1 MRKLFFLSLIGIFLL
16 ACSMVDISQYLP
28 VSVGTPPPDTPTPFP
43 TNTNTLPAPPTYT
56 YTPTLI
62 GQRPSATPTA
72 TFTSTPVVTGTPTPV
87 NTVPGP
93 ALTPTDMPEDT
104 GFISILL
111 SGEQVYVGNCGA
123 GQVDFEARVIQPN
136 KVNSVVMFMKFRNQ
150 ITGAETGWD
159 RGTSLEDQ
167 GEGRFITTLKASD
180 LPAPAN
186 PTWVVFQLVGTN
198 DKQDNVARSPVYAD
212 RLTLFQCP

>member
-1 MRKLFFLSLIGIFLL
+1 MRKRTILSLITIFLL
-16 ACSMVDISQYLP
+16 GCSMVDISQYLP
-28 VSVGTPPPDTPTPFP
+28 VTVGTPLPDTPTPFP
-43 TNTNTLPAPPTYT
+43 TSTFTPPAPPTYT
-56 YTPTLI
+56 FTPTMI
-62 GQRPSATPTA
+62 GQKPSPTMTDTP
-72 TFTSTPVVTGTPTPV
+72 TSTPVVTGTATPV

-93 ALTPTDMPEDT
+93 ALTPSPMPEDS

-111 SGEQVYVGNCGA
+111 SGDQVYLGTCGA
-123 GQVDFEARVIQPN
+123 GQVDVEVQVINPN
-136 KVNSVVMFMKFRNQ
+136 KVKGVVMFMKFRNQ
-150 ITGAETGWD
+150 ITSSETGWD
-159 RGTSLEDQ
+159 RGTSLVNQ
-167 GEGRFITTLKASD
+167 GDGRFTATIKASD